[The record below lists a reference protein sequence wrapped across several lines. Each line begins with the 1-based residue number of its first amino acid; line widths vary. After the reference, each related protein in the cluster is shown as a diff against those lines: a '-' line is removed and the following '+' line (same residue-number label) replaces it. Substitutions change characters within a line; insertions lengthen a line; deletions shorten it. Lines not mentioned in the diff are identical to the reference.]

1 MDKIVL
7 HKMNSKPVGKA
18 GGSVWLSVA
27 VNDRL
32 DALADETGIAKQR
45 ITDYLHGLLIY
56 LHLADSLKE
65 ADLRSIKIG
74 KAVGTGQ

>member
-45 ITDYLHGLLIY
+45 ITDYL
-56 LHLADSLKE
+56 
-65 ADLRSIKIG
+65 LR
-74 KAVGTGQ
+74 KALEVTVVEESEL

>member
-1 MDKIVL
+1 MDKIIL
-7 HKMNSKPVGKA
+7 HKMNSKPGKA

-45 ITDYLHGLLIY
+45 ITDYL
-56 LHLADSLKE
+56 
-65 ADLRSIKIG
+65 LR
-74 KAVGTGQ
+74 KALEVTVVEESEI